1 MNEYRSEYFKEKM
14 LELLQDK
21 QYQQLHNLLLEMNTA
36 DIADVFQRLEDAD
49 MIIAYRLLNK
59 DDAVAVFA
67 DLESEDQE
75 NLINALTDKELYEVT
90 SNLLAD
96 DAADLIEEMPA
107 NVVKRILKNTDSKK
121 RAIINQ
127 LLNYPEDSAGSY
139 MTVEFVDLKAN
150 MTVQDAFARIRKIG
164 VDTETVYTCYVLNS
178 ERVLEGIVT
187 LKELLLSDYETKIRD
202 IMETNLI
209 TVYTHDDI
217 EFTAKQTEKYGL
229 MAMPVVDG
237 EERLVG
243 IITIDDMIEVIQDE
257 TTEDFELMNALAP
270 AEDTYFRTNVWE
282 HSKNRILWLLVLMLS
297 SAITGTIITKYE
309 VAFEAIPALV
319 GFIPMLMN
327 TGGNCGSQSS
337 TLIIRGMAVDEIHL
351 KDFFKVLWKEI
362 RIAVLVGGVLCI
374 LNTIRILIQYHDLS
388 IALVVSSTLFVIV
401 IISKM
406 LGCCLPMLARRLK
419 LDPAIMAAPLITTVV
434 DTCSVLVY
442 FNIAIRVLNIG

>member
-1 MNEYRSEYFKEKM
+1 MKEYFREKM
-14 LELLQDK
+14 LELLHGQ
-21 QYQQLHNLLLEMNTA
+21 QYKSLHDLLEEMNTA
-36 DIADVFQRLEDAD
+36 DIAEIFQSLDDAD

-59 DDAVAVFA
+59 DDAVEVFA
-67 DLESEDQE
+67 ELENEDQE
-75 NLINALTDKELYEVT
+75 KLINALTDKELYEVT

-96 DAADLIEEMPA
+96 DAADLIEEMPS
-107 NVVKRILKNTDSKK
+107 NVVKRILRNTDSKK

-150 MTVQDAFARIRKIG
+150 MTVRDAFARIRKIG
-164 VDTETVYTCYVLNS
+164 FDTETVYTCYVLSS

-187 LKELLLSDYETKIRD
+187 LKELLLADYDTKLRD
-202 IMETNLI
+202 MMETNLI
-209 TVYTHDDI
+209 TVHTHDDI
-217 EFTAKQTEKYGL
+217 EFVAKQTEKYGL
-229 MAMPVVDG
+229 ITMPVVDG

-243 IITIDDMIEVIQDE
+243 IITIDDVLEVIQDE

-270 AEDTYFRTNVWE
+270 AEDTYFRTTVWE
-282 HSKNRILWLLVLMLS
+282 HSKNRIVWLLVLMLS

-309 VAFEAIPALV
+309 MAFEAIPALV

-337 TLIIRGMAVDEIHL
+337 TLVIRGMAVDEIHL
-351 KDFFKVLWKEI
+351 RDFFKVLWKEI
-362 RIAVLVGGVLCI
+362 RISVLVGVVLCV
-374 LNTIRILIQYHDLS
+374 LNMVRIMIQYQDFS
-388 IALVVSSTLFVIV
+388 IAFVVSVTLFVIV
-401 IISKM
+401 MVSQM

-419 LDPAIMAAPLITTVV
+419 MDPAIMAAPLITTVV

-442 FNIAIRVLNIG
+442 FSIAVRVLNIG

>member
-1 MNEYRSEYFKEKM
+1 MKEYFREKM
-14 LELLQDK
+14 LELLHGQ
-21 QYQQLHNLLLEMNTA
+21 QYKSLHDLLEEMNTA
-36 DIADVFQRLEDAD
+36 DIAEIFQSLDDAD

-59 DDAVAVFA
+59 DDAVEVFA
-67 DLESEDQE
+67 ELESEDQE
-75 NLINALTDKELYEVT
+75 KLINVLTDKELYEVT

-96 DAADLIEEMPA
+96 DAADLIEEMPS
-107 NVVKRILKNTDSKK
+107 NVVKRILRNTDSKK

-150 MTVQDAFARIRKIG
+150 MTVRDAFTRIRKIG
-164 VDTETVYTCYVLNS
+164 FDTETVYTCYVLSS

-187 LKELLLSDYETKIRD
+187 LKELLLADYDTKLRD
-202 IMETNLI
+202 MMETNLI
-209 TVYTHDDI
+209 TVHTHDDI
-217 EFTAKQTEKYGL
+217 EFVAKQTEKYGL
-229 MAMPVVDG
+229 ITMPVVDG

-243 IITIDDMIEVIQDE
+243 IITIDDVLEVIQDE

-270 AEDTYFRTNVWE
+270 AEDTYFRTTVWE
-282 HSKNRILWLLVLMLS
+282 HSKNRIVWLLVLMLS

-309 VAFEAIPALV
+309 MAFEAIPALV

-337 TLIIRGMAVDEIHL
+337 TLVIRGMAVDEIHL
-351 KDFFKVLWKEI
+351 RDFFKVLWKEI
-362 RIAVLVGGVLCI
+362 RISVLVGVVLCV
-374 LNTIRILIQYHDLS
+374 LNMVRIMIQYQDFS
-388 IALVVSSTLFVIV
+388 IAFVVSVTLFVIV
-401 IISKM
+401 MISQM

-419 LDPAIMAAPLITTVV
+419 MDPAIMAAPLITTVV

-442 FNIAIRVLNIG
+442 FSIAVRVLNIG

>member
-1 MNEYRSEYFKEKM
+1 MKEYFREKM
-14 LELLQDK
+14 LELLHGQ
-21 QYQQLHNLLLEMNTA
+21 QYKSLHDLLEEMNTA
-36 DIADVFQRLEDAD
+36 DIAEIFQSLDDAD

-59 DDAVAVFA
+59 DDAVEVFA
-67 DLESEDQE
+67 ELENEDQE
-75 NLINALTDKELYEVT
+75 KLINALTDKELYEVT

-96 DAADLIEEMPA
+96 DAADLIEEMPS
-107 NVVKRILKNTDSKK
+107 NVVKRILRNTDSKK

-150 MTVQDAFARIRKIG
+150 MTVRDAFTRIRKIG
-164 VDTETVYTCYVLNS
+164 FDTETVYTCYVLSS

-187 LKELLLSDYETKIRD
+187 LKELLLADYDTKLRD
-202 IMETNLI
+202 MMETNLI
-209 TVYTHDDI
+209 TVHTHDDI
-217 EFTAKQTEKYGL
+217 EFVAKQTEKYGL
-229 MAMPVVDG
+229 ITMPVVDG

-243 IITIDDMIEVIQDE
+243 IITIDDVLEVIQDE

-270 AEDTYFRTNVWE
+270 AEDTYFRTTVWE
-282 HSKNRILWLLVLMLS
+282 HSKNRIVWLLVLMLS

-309 VAFEAIPALV
+309 MAFEAIPALV

-337 TLIIRGMAVDEIHL
+337 TLVIRGMAVDEIHL
-351 KDFFKVLWKEI
+351 RDFFKVLWKEI
-362 RIAVLVGGVLCI
+362 RISVLVGVVLCV
-374 LNTIRILIQYHDLS
+374 LNMVRIMIQYQDFS
-388 IALVVSSTLFVIV
+388 IAFVVSVTLFVIV
-401 IISKM
+401 MISQM

-419 LDPAIMAAPLITTVV
+419 MDPAIMAAPLITTVV

-442 FNIAIRVLNIG
+442 FSIAVRVLNIG

>member
-1 MNEYRSEYFKEKM
+1 MKEYFREKM
-14 LELLQDK
+14 LKLLHGQ
-21 QYQQLHNLLLEMNTA
+21 QYKSLHDLLEEMNTA
-36 DIADVFQRLEDAD
+36 DIAEIFQSLDDAD

-59 DDAVAVFA
+59 DDAVEVFA
-67 DLESEDQE
+67 ELESEDQE
-75 NLINALTDKELYEVT
+75 KLINVLTDKELYEVT

-96 DAADLIEEMPA
+96 DAADLIEEMPS
-107 NVVKRILKNTDSKK
+107 NVVKRILRNTDSKK

-150 MTVQDAFARIRKIG
+150 MTVRDAFARIRKIG
-164 VDTETVYTCYVLNS
+164 FDTETVYTCYVLSS

-187 LKELLLSDYETKIRD
+187 LKELLLADYDTKLRD
-202 IMETNLI
+202 MMETNLI
-209 TVYTHDDI
+209 TVHTHDDI
-217 EFTAKQTEKYGL
+217 EFVAKQTEKYGL
-229 MAMPVVDG
+229 ITMPVVDG

-243 IITIDDMIEVIQDE
+243 IITIDDVLEVIQDE

-270 AEDTYFRTNVWE
+270 AEDTYFRTTVWE
-282 HSKNRILWLLVLMLS
+282 HSKNRIVWLLVLMLS

-309 VAFEAIPALV
+309 MAFEAIPALV

-337 TLIIRGMAVDEIHL
+337 TLVIRGMAVDEIHL
-351 KDFFKVLWKEI
+351 RDFFKVLWKEI
-362 RIAVLVGGVLCI
+362 RISVLVGVVLCV
-374 LNTIRILIQYHDLS
+374 LNMVRIMIQYQDFS
-388 IALVVSSTLFVIV
+388 IAFVVSVTLFVIV
-401 IISKM
+401 MVSQM

-419 LDPAIMAAPLITTVV
+419 MDPAIMAAPLITTVV

-442 FNIAIRVLNIG
+442 FSIAVRVLNIG

>member
-1 MNEYRSEYFKEKM
+1 MKEYFREKM
-14 LELLQDK
+14 LELLHGQ
-21 QYQQLHNLLLEMNTA
+21 QYKSLHDLLEEMNTA
-36 DIADVFQRLEDAD
+36 DIAEIFQSLDDTD

-59 DDAVAVFA
+59 DDAVEVFA
-67 DLESEDQE
+67 ELESEDQE
-75 NLINALTDKELYEVT
+75 KLINALTDKELYEVT

-96 DAADLIEEMPA
+96 DAADLIEEMPS
-107 NVVKRILKNTDSKK
+107 NVVKRILRNTDSKK

-150 MTVQDAFARIRKIG
+150 MTVRDAFARIRKIG
-164 VDTETVYTCYVLNS
+164 FDTETVYTCYVLSS

-187 LKELLLSDYETKIRD
+187 LKELLLADYDTKLRD
-202 IMETNLI
+202 MMETNLI
-209 TVYTHDDI
+209 TVHTHDDI
-217 EFTAKQTEKYGL
+217 EFVAKQTEKYGL
-229 MAMPVVDG
+229 ITMPVVDG

-243 IITIDDMIEVIQDE
+243 IITIDDVLEVIQDE

-270 AEDTYFRTNVWE
+270 AEDTYFRTTVWE
-282 HSKNRILWLLVLMLS
+282 HSKNRIVWLLVLMLS

-309 VAFEAIPALV
+309 MAFEAIPALV

-337 TLIIRGMAVDEIHL
+337 TLVIRGMAVDEIHL
-351 KDFFKVLWKEI
+351 RDFFKVLWKEI
-362 RIAVLVGGVLCI
+362 RISVLVGVVLCV
-374 LNTIRILIQYHDLS
+374 LNMVRIMIQYQDFS
-388 IALVVSSTLFVIV
+388 IAFVVSITLFVIV
-401 IISKM
+401 MVSQM

-419 LDPAIMAAPLITTVV
+419 MDPAIMAAPLITTVV

-442 FNIAIRVLNIG
+442 FSIAVRVLNIG

>member
-1 MNEYRSEYFKEKM
+1 MKEYFREKM
-14 LELLQDK
+14 LELLHGQ
-21 QYQQLHNLLLEMNTA
+21 QYKSLHDLLEEMNTA
-36 DIADVFQRLEDAD
+36 DIAEIFQSLDDAD

-59 DDAVAVFA
+59 DDAVEVFA
-67 DLESEDQE
+67 ELENEDQE
-75 NLINALTDKELYEVT
+75 KLINALTDKELYEVT

-96 DAADLIEEMPA
+96 DAADLIEEMPS
-107 NVVKRILKNTDSKK
+107 NVVKRILRNTDSKK

-150 MTVQDAFARIRKIG
+150 MTVRDAFTRIRKIG
-164 VDTETVYTCYVLNS
+164 FDTETVYTCYVLSS

-187 LKELLLSDYETKIRD
+187 LKELLLADYDTKLRD
-202 IMETNLI
+202 MMKTNLI
-209 TVYTHDDI
+209 TVHTHDDI
-217 EFTAKQTEKYGL
+217 EFVAKQTEKYGL
-229 MAMPVVDG
+229 ITMPVVDG

-243 IITIDDMIEVIQDE
+243 IITIDDVLEVIQDE

-270 AEDTYFRTNVWE
+270 AEDTYFRTTVWE
-282 HSKNRILWLLVLMLS
+282 HSKNRIVWLLVLMLS

-309 VAFEAIPALV
+309 MAFEAIPALV

-337 TLIIRGMAVDEIHL
+337 TLVIRGMAVDEIHL
-351 KDFFKVLWKEI
+351 RDFFKVLWKEI
-362 RIAVLVGGVLCI
+362 RISVLVGVVLCV
-374 LNTIRILIQYHDLS
+374 LNMVRIMIQYQDFS
-388 IALVVSSTLFVIV
+388 IAFVVSVTLFVIV
-401 IISKM
+401 MVSQM

-419 LDPAIMAAPLITTVV
+419 MDPAIMAAPLITTVV

-442 FNIAIRVLNIG
+442 FSIAVRVLNIG

>member
-1 MNEYRSEYFKEKM
+1 MKEYFREKM
-14 LELLQDK
+14 LELLHGQ
-21 QYQQLHNLLLEMNTA
+21 QYKSLHDLLEEMNTA
-36 DIADVFQRLEDAD
+36 DIAEIFQSLDDAD

-59 DDAVAVFA
+59 DDAVEVFA
-67 DLESEDQE
+67 ELENEDQE
-75 NLINALTDKELYEVT
+75 KLINALTDKELYEVT

-96 DAADLIEEMPA
+96 DAADLIEEMPS
-107 NVVKRILKNTDSKK
+107 NVVKRILRNTDSKK

-150 MTVQDAFARIRKIG
+150 MTVRDAFTRIRKIG
-164 VDTETVYTCYVLNS
+164 FDTETDYTCYVLSS

-187 LKELLLSDYETKIRD
+187 LKELLLADYDTKLRD
-202 IMETNLI
+202 MMETNLI
-209 TVYTHDDI
+209 TVHTHDDI
-217 EFTAKQTEKYGL
+217 EFVAKQTEKYGL
-229 MAMPVVDG
+229 ITMPVVDG

-243 IITIDDMIEVIQDE
+243 IITIDDVLEVIQDE

-270 AEDTYFRTNVWE
+270 AEDTYFRTTVWE
-282 HSKNRILWLLVLMLS
+282 HSKNRIVWLLVLMLS

-309 VAFEAIPALV
+309 MAFEAIPALV

-337 TLIIRGMAVDEIHL
+337 TLVIRGMAVDEIHL
-351 KDFFKVLWKEI
+351 RDFFKVLWKEI
-362 RIAVLVGGVLCI
+362 RISVLVGVVLCV
-374 LNTIRILIQYHDLS
+374 LNMVRIMIQYQDFS
-388 IALVVSSTLFVIV
+388 IAFVVSVTLFVIV
-401 IISKM
+401 MVSQM

-419 LDPAIMAAPLITTVV
+419 MDPAIMAAPLITTVV

-442 FNIAIRVLNIG
+442 FSIAVRVLNIG

>member
-178 ERVLEGIVT
+178 ERVLKGIVT
-187 LKELLLSDYETKIRD
+187 LKELLLADYETKIRD

>member
-1 MNEYRSEYFKEKM
+1 MKEYFREKM
-14 LELLQDK
+14 LELLHGQ
-21 QYQQLHNLLLEMNTA
+21 QYKSLHDLLEEMNTA
-36 DIADVFQRLEDAD
+36 DIAEIFQSLDDAD

-59 DDAVAVFA
+59 DDAVEVFA
-67 DLESEDQE
+67 ELESEDQE
-75 NLINALTDKELYEVT
+75 KLINVLTDKELYEVT

-96 DAADLIEEMPA
+96 DAADLIEEMPS
-107 NVVKRILKNTDSKK
+107 NVVKRILRNTDSKK

-150 MTVQDAFARIRKIG
+150 MTVRDAFARIRKIG
-164 VDTETVYTCYVLNS
+164 FDTETVYTCYVLSS

-187 LKELLLSDYETKIRD
+187 LKELLLADYDTKLRD
-202 IMETNLI
+202 MMETNLI
-209 TVYTHDDI
+209 TVHTHDDI
-217 EFTAKQTEKYGL
+217 EFVAKQTEKYGL
-229 MAMPVVDG
+229 ITMPVVDG

-243 IITIDDMIEVIQDE
+243 IITIDDVLEVIQDE

-270 AEDTYFRTNVWE
+270 AEDTYFRTTVWE
-282 HSKNRILWLLVLMLS
+282 HSKNRIVWLLVLMLS

-309 VAFEAIPALV
+309 MAFEAIPALV

-337 TLIIRGMAVDEIHL
+337 TLVIRGMAVDEIHL
-351 KDFFKVLWKEI
+351 RDFFKVLWKEI
-362 RIAVLVGGVLCI
+362 RISVLVGVVLCV
-374 LNTIRILIQYHDLS
+374 LNMVRIMIQYQDFS
-388 IALVVSSTLFVIV
+388 IAFVVSVTLFVIV
-401 IISKM
+401 MVSQM

-419 LDPAIMAAPLITTVV
+419 MDPAIMAAPLITTVV

-442 FNIAIRVLNIG
+442 FSIAVRVLNIG

>member
-1 MNEYRSEYFKEKM
+1 MKEYFREKM
-14 LELLQDK
+14 LELLHGQ
-21 QYQQLHNLLLEMNTA
+21 QYKSLHDLLEEMNTA
-36 DIADVFQRLEDAD
+36 DIAEIFQSLDDAD

-59 DDAVAVFA
+59 DDAVEVFA
-67 DLESEDQE
+67 ELENEDQE
-75 NLINALTDKELYEVT
+75 KLINALTDKELYEVT

-96 DAADLIEEMPA
+96 DAADLIEEMPS
-107 NVVKRILKNTDSKK
+107 NVVKRILRNTDSKK

-150 MTVQDAFARIRKIG
+150 MTVRDAFTRIRKIG
-164 VDTETVYTCYVLNS
+164 FDTETVYTCYVLSS

-187 LKELLLSDYETKIRD
+187 LKELLLADYDTKLRD
-202 IMETNLI
+202 MMETNLI
-209 TVYTHDDI
+209 TVHTHDDI
-217 EFTAKQTEKYGL
+217 EFVAKQTEKYGL
-229 MAMPVVDG
+229 ITMPVVDG

-243 IITIDDMIEVIQDE
+243 IITIDDVLEVIQDE

-270 AEDTYFRTNVWE
+270 AEDTYFRTTVWE
-282 HSKNRILWLLVLMLS
+282 HSKNRIVWLLVLMLS

-309 VAFEAIPALV
+309 MAFEAIPALV

-337 TLIIRGMAVDEIHL
+337 TLVIRGMAVDEIHL
-351 KDFFKVLWKEI
+351 RDFFKVLWKEI
-362 RIAVLVGGVLCI
+362 RISVLVGVVLCV
-374 LNTIRILIQYHDLS
+374 LNMVRIMIQYQDFS
-388 IALVVSSTLFVIV
+388 IAFVVSITLFVIV
-401 IISKM
+401 MVSQM

-419 LDPAIMAAPLITTVV
+419 MDPAIMAAPLITTVV

-442 FNIAIRVLNIG
+442 FSIAVRVLNIG

>member
-1 MNEYRSEYFKEKM
+1 MKEYFREKM
-14 LELLQDK
+14 LELLHGQ
-21 QYQQLHNLLLEMNTA
+21 QYKSLHDLLEEMNTA
-36 DIADVFQRLEDAD
+36 DIAEIFQSLDDAD

-59 DDAVAVFA
+59 DDAVEVFA
-67 DLESEDQE
+67 ELESEDQE
-75 NLINALTDKELYEVT
+75 KLINALTDKELYEVT

-96 DAADLIEEMPA
+96 DAADLIEEMPS
-107 NVVKRILKNTDSKK
+107 NVVKRILRNTDSKK

-150 MTVQDAFARIRKIG
+150 MTVRDAFARIRKIG
-164 VDTETVYTCYVLNS
+164 FDTETVYTCYVLSS

-187 LKELLLSDYETKIRD
+187 LKELLLADYDTKLRD
-202 IMETNLI
+202 MMETNLI
-209 TVYTHDDI
+209 TVHTHDDI
-217 EFTAKQTEKYGL
+217 EFVAKQTEKYGL
-229 MAMPVVDG
+229 ITMPVVDG

-243 IITIDDMIEVIQDE
+243 IITIDDVLEVIQDE

-270 AEDTYFRTNVWE
+270 AEDTYFRTTVWE
-282 HSKNRILWLLVLMLS
+282 HSKNRIVWLLVLMLS

-309 VAFEAIPALV
+309 MAFEAIPALV

-337 TLIIRGMAVDEIHL
+337 TLVIRGMAVDEIHL
-351 KDFFKVLWKEI
+351 RDFFKVLWKEI
-362 RIAVLVGGVLCI
+362 RISVLVGVVLCV
-374 LNTIRILIQYHDLS
+374 LNMVRIMIQYQDFS
-388 IALVVSSTLFVIV
+388 IAFVVSVTLFVIV
-401 IISKM
+401 MISQM

-419 LDPAIMAAPLITTVV
+419 MDPAIMAAPLITTVV

-442 FNIAIRVLNIG
+442 FSIAVRVLNIG

>member
-1 MNEYRSEYFKEKM
+1 MKEYFREKM
-14 LELLQDK
+14 LELLHGQ
-21 QYQQLHNLLLEMNTA
+21 QYKSLHDLLEEMNTA
-36 DIADVFQRLEDAD
+36 DIAEIFQSLDDAD

-59 DDAVAVFA
+59 DDAVEVFA
-67 DLESEDQE
+67 ELENEDQE
-75 NLINALTDKELYEVT
+75 KLINALTDKELYEVT

-96 DAADLIEEMPA
+96 DAADLIEEMPS
-107 NVVKRILKNTDSKK
+107 NVVKRILRNTDSKK

-150 MTVQDAFARIRKIG
+150 MTVRDAFTRIRKIG
-164 VDTETVYTCYVLNS
+164 FDTETVYTCYVLSS

-187 LKELLLSDYETKIRD
+187 LKELLLADYDTKLRD
-202 IMETNLI
+202 MMETNLI
-209 TVYTHDDI
+209 TVHTHDDI
-217 EFTAKQTEKYGL
+217 EFVAKQTEKYGL
-229 MAMPVVDG
+229 ITMPVVDG

-243 IITIDDMIEVIQDE
+243 IITIDDVLEVIQDE

-270 AEDTYFRTNVWE
+270 AEDTYFRTTVWE
-282 HSKNRILWLLVLMLS
+282 HSKNRIVWLLVLMLS

-309 VAFEAIPALV
+309 MAFEAIPALV

-337 TLIIRGMAVDEIHL
+337 TLVIRGMAVDEIHL
-351 KDFFKVLWKEI
+351 RDFFKVLWKEI
-362 RIAVLVGGVLCI
+362 RISVLVGVVLCV
-374 LNTIRILIQYHDLS
+374 LNMVRIMIQYQDFS
-388 IALVVSSTLFVIV
+388 IAFVVSITLFVIV
-401 IISKM
+401 MISQM

-419 LDPAIMAAPLITTVV
+419 MDPAIMAAPLITTVV

-442 FNIAIRVLNIG
+442 FSIAVRVLNIG

>member
-1 MNEYRSEYFKEKM
+1 MKEYFREKM
-14 LELLQDK
+14 LELLHGQ
-21 QYQQLHNLLLEMNTA
+21 QYKSLHDLLEEMNTA
-36 DIADVFQRLEDAD
+36 DIAEIFQSLDDAD

-59 DDAVAVFA
+59 DDAVEVFA
-67 DLESEDQE
+67 ELESEDQE
-75 NLINALTDKELYEVT
+75 KLINVLTDKELYEVT

-96 DAADLIEEMPA
+96 DAADLIEEMPS
-107 NVVKRILKNTDSKK
+107 NVVKRILRNTDSKK

-150 MTVQDAFARIRKIG
+150 MTVRDAFTRIRKIG
-164 VDTETVYTCYVLNS
+164 FDTETVYTCYVLSS

-187 LKELLLSDYETKIRD
+187 LKELLLADYDTKLRD
-202 IMETNLI
+202 MMETNLI
-209 TVYTHDDI
+209 TVHTHDDI
-217 EFTAKQTEKYGL
+217 EFVAKQTEKYGL
-229 MAMPVVDG
+229 ITMPVVDG

-243 IITIDDMIEVIQDE
+243 IITIDDVLEVIQDE

-270 AEDTYFRTNVWE
+270 AEDTYFRTTVWE
-282 HSKNRILWLLVLMLS
+282 HSKNRIVWLLVLMLS

-309 VAFEAIPALV
+309 MAFEAIPALV

-337 TLIIRGMAVDEIHL
+337 TLVIRGMAVDEIHL
-351 KDFFKVLWKEI
+351 RDFFKVLWKEI
-362 RIAVLVGGVLCI
+362 RISVLVGVVLCV
-374 LNTIRILIQYHDLS
+374 LNMVRIMIQYQDFS
-388 IALVVSSTLFVIV
+388 IAFVVSVTLFVIV
-401 IISKM
+401 MVSQM

-419 LDPAIMAAPLITTVV
+419 MDPAIMAAPLITTVV

-442 FNIAIRVLNIG
+442 FSIAVRVLNIG

>member
-1 MNEYRSEYFKEKM
+1 MKEYFREKM
-14 LELLQDK
+14 LELLHGQ
-21 QYQQLHNLLLEMNTA
+21 QYKSLHDLLEEMNTA
-36 DIADVFQRLEDAD
+36 DIAEIFQSLDDAD

-59 DDAVAVFA
+59 DDAVEVFA
-67 DLESEDQE
+67 ELESEDQE
-75 NLINALTDKELYEVT
+75 KLINALTDKELYEVT

-96 DAADLIEEMPA
+96 DAADLIEEMPS
-107 NVVKRILKNTDSKK
+107 NVVKRILRNTDSKK

-150 MTVQDAFARIRKIG
+150 MTVRDAFTRIRKIG
-164 VDTETVYTCYVLNS
+164 FDTETVYTCYVLSS

-187 LKELLLSDYETKIRD
+187 LKELLLADYDTKLRD
-202 IMETNLI
+202 MMETNLI
-209 TVYTHDDI
+209 TVHTHDDI
-217 EFTAKQTEKYGL
+217 EFVAKQTEKYGL
-229 MAMPVVDG
+229 ITMPVVDG

-243 IITIDDMIEVIQDE
+243 IITIDDVLEVIQDE

-270 AEDTYFRTNVWE
+270 AEDTYFRTTVWE
-282 HSKNRILWLLVLMLS
+282 HSKNRIVWLLVLMLS

-309 VAFEAIPALV
+309 MAFEAIPALV

-337 TLIIRGMAVDEIHL
+337 TLVIRGMAVDEIHL
-351 KDFFKVLWKEI
+351 RDFFKVLWKEI
-362 RIAVLVGGVLCI
+362 RISVLVGVVLCV
-374 LNTIRILIQYHDLS
+374 LNMVRIMIQYQDFS
-388 IALVVSSTLFVIV
+388 IAFVVSVTLFVIV
-401 IISKM
+401 MVSQM

-419 LDPAIMAAPLITTVV
+419 MDPAIMAAPLITTVV

-442 FNIAIRVLNIG
+442 FSIAVRVLNIG

>member
-1 MNEYRSEYFKEKM
+1 MKEYFREKM
-14 LELLQDK
+14 LELLHGQ
-21 QYQQLHNLLLEMNTA
+21 QYKSLHDLLEEMNTA
-36 DIADVFQRLEDAD
+36 DIAEIFQSLDDAD

-59 DDAVAVFA
+59 DDAVEVFA
-67 DLESEDQE
+67 ELENEDQE
-75 NLINALTDKELYEVT
+75 KLINALTDKELYEVT

-96 DAADLIEEMPA
+96 DAADLIEEMPS
-107 NVVKRILKNTDSKK
+107 NVVKRILRNTDSKK

-150 MTVQDAFARIRKIG
+150 MTVRDAFARIRKIG
-164 VDTETVYTCYVLNS
+164 FDTETVYTCYVLSS

-187 LKELLLSDYETKIRD
+187 LKELLLADYDTKLRD
-202 IMETNLI
+202 MMETNLI
-209 TVYTHDDI
+209 TVHTHDDI
-217 EFTAKQTEKYGL
+217 EFVAKQTEKYGL
-229 MAMPVVDG
+229 ITMPVVDG

-243 IITIDDMIEVIQDE
+243 IITIDDVLEVIQDE

-270 AEDTYFRTNVWE
+270 AEDTYFRTTVWE
-282 HSKNRILWLLVLMLS
+282 HSKNRIVWLLVLMLS

-309 VAFEAIPALV
+309 MAFEAIPALV

-337 TLIIRGMAVDEIHL
+337 TLVIRGMAVDEIHL
-351 KDFFKVLWKEI
+351 RDFFKVLWKEI
-362 RIAVLVGGVLCI
+362 RISVLVGVVLCV
-374 LNTIRILIQYHDLS
+374 LNMVRIMIQYQDFS
-388 IALVVSSTLFVIV
+388 IAFVVSVTLFVIV
-401 IISKM
+401 MISQM

-419 LDPAIMAAPLITTVV
+419 MDPAIMAAPLITTVV

-442 FNIAIRVLNIG
+442 FSIAVRVLNIG

>member
-1 MNEYRSEYFKEKM
+1 MKEYFREKM
-14 LELLQDK
+14 LELLHGQ
-21 QYQQLHNLLLEMNTA
+21 QYKSLHDLLEEMNTA
-36 DIADVFQRLEDAD
+36 DIAEIFQSLDDAD

-59 DDAVAVFA
+59 DDAVEVFA
-67 DLESEDQE
+67 ELESEDQE
-75 NLINALTDKELYEVT
+75 KLINVLTDKELYEVT

-96 DAADLIEEMPA
+96 DAADLIEEMPS
-107 NVVKRILKNTDSKK
+107 NVVKRILRNTDSKK

-150 MTVQDAFARIRKIG
+150 MTVRDAFTRIRKIG
-164 VDTETVYTCYVLNS
+164 FDTETVYTCYVLSS

-187 LKELLLSDYETKIRD
+187 LKELLLADYDTKLRD
-202 IMETNLI
+202 MMETNLI
-209 TVYTHDDI
+209 TVHTHDDI
-217 EFTAKQTEKYGL
+217 EFVAKQTEKYGL
-229 MAMPVVDG
+229 ITMPVVDG

-243 IITIDDMIEVIQDE
+243 IITIDDVLEVIQDE

-270 AEDTYFRTNVWE
+270 AEDTYFRTTVWE
-282 HSKNRILWLLVLMLS
+282 HSKNRIVWLLVLMLS

-309 VAFEAIPALV
+309 MAFEAIPALV

-337 TLIIRGMAVDEIHL
+337 TLVIRGMAVDEIHL
-351 KDFFKVLWKEI
+351 RDFFKVLWKEI
-362 RIAVLVGGVLCI
+362 RISVLVGVVLCV
-374 LNTIRILIQYHDLS
+374 LNMVRIMIQYQDFS
-388 IALVVSSTLFVIV
+388 IAFVVSITLFVIV
-401 IISKM
+401 MVSQM

-419 LDPAIMAAPLITTVV
+419 MDPAIMAAPLITTVV

-442 FNIAIRVLNIG
+442 FSIAVRVLNIG

>member
-1 MNEYRSEYFKEKM
+1 MKEYFREKM
-14 LELLQDK
+14 LELLHGQ
-21 QYQQLHNLLLEMNTA
+21 QYKSLHDLLEEMNTA
-36 DIADVFQRLEDAD
+36 DIAEIFQSLDDAD

-59 DDAVAVFA
+59 DDAVEVFA
-67 DLESEDQE
+67 ELESEDQE
-75 NLINALTDKELYEVT
+75 KLINVLTDKELYEVT

-96 DAADLIEEMPA
+96 DAADLIEEMPS
-107 NVVKRILKNTDSKK
+107 NVVKRILRNTDSKK

-150 MTVQDAFARIRKIG
+150 MTVRDAFARIRKIG
-164 VDTETVYTCYVLNS
+164 FDTETVYTCYVLSS

-187 LKELLLSDYETKIRD
+187 LKELLLADYDTKLRD
-202 IMETNLI
+202 MMETNLI
-209 TVYTHDDI
+209 TVHTHDDI
-217 EFTAKQTEKYGL
+217 EFVAKQTEKYGL
-229 MAMPVVDG
+229 ITMPVVDG

-243 IITIDDMIEVIQDE
+243 IITIDDVLEVIQDE

-270 AEDTYFRTNVWE
+270 AEDTYFRTTVWE
-282 HSKNRILWLLVLMLS
+282 HSKNRIVWLLVLMLS

-309 VAFEAIPALV
+309 MAFEAIPALV

-337 TLIIRGMAVDEIHL
+337 TLVIRGMAVDEIHL
-351 KDFFKVLWKEI
+351 RDFFKVLWKEI
-362 RIAVLVGGVLCI
+362 RISVLVGVVLCV
-374 LNTIRILIQYHDLS
+374 LNMVRIMIQYQDFS
-388 IALVVSSTLFVIV
+388 IAFVVSVTLFVIV
-401 IISKM
+401 MISQM

-419 LDPAIMAAPLITTVV
+419 MDPAIMAAPLITTVV

-442 FNIAIRVLNIG
+442 FSIAVRVLNIG

>member
-1 MNEYRSEYFKEKM
+1 MKEYFREKM
-14 LELLQDK
+14 LKLLHGQ
-21 QYQQLHNLLLEMNTA
+21 QYKSLHDLLEEMNTA
-36 DIADVFQRLEDAD
+36 DIAEIFQSLDDAD

-59 DDAVAVFA
+59 DDAVEVFA
-67 DLESEDQE
+67 ELESEDQE
-75 NLINALTDKELYEVT
+75 KLINVLTDKELYEVT

-96 DAADLIEEMPA
+96 DAADLIEEMPS
-107 NVVKRILKNTDSKK
+107 NVVKRILRNTDSKK

-150 MTVQDAFARIRKIG
+150 MTVRDAFARIRKIG
-164 VDTETVYTCYVLNS
+164 FDTETVYTCYVLSS

-187 LKELLLSDYETKIRD
+187 LKELLLADYDTKLRD
-202 IMETNLI
+202 MMETNLI
-209 TVYTHDDI
+209 TVHTHDDI
-217 EFTAKQTEKYGL
+217 EFVAKQTEKYGL
-229 MAMPVVDG
+229 ITMPVVDG

-243 IITIDDMIEVIQDE
+243 IITIDDVLEVIQDE

-270 AEDTYFRTNVWE
+270 AEDTYFRTTVWE
-282 HSKNRILWLLVLMLS
+282 HSKNRIVWLLVLMLS

-309 VAFEAIPALV
+309 MAFEAIPALV

-337 TLIIRGMAVDEIHL
+337 TLVIRGMAVDEIHL
-351 KDFFKVLWKEI
+351 RDFFKVLWKEI
-362 RIAVLVGGVLCI
+362 RISVLVGVVLCV
-374 LNTIRILIQYHDLS
+374 LNMVRIMIQYQDFS
-388 IALVVSSTLFVIV
+388 IAFVVSITLFVIV
-401 IISKM
+401 MISQM

-419 LDPAIMAAPLITTVV
+419 MDPAIMAAPLITTVV

-442 FNIAIRVLNIG
+442 FSIAVRVLNIG

>member
-1 MNEYRSEYFKEKM
+1 MKEYFREKM
-14 LELLQDK
+14 LELLHGQ
-21 QYQQLHNLLLEMNTA
+21 QYKSLHDLLEEMNTA
-36 DIADVFQRLEDAD
+36 DIAEIFQSLDDAD

-59 DDAVAVFA
+59 DDAVEVFA
-67 DLESEDQE
+67 ELESEDQE
-75 NLINALTDKELYEVT
+75 KLINALTDKELYEVT

-96 DAADLIEEMPA
+96 DAADLIEEMPS
-107 NVVKRILKNTDSKK
+107 NVVKRILRNTDSKK

-150 MTVQDAFARIRKIG
+150 MTVRDAFARIRKIG
-164 VDTETVYTCYVLNS
+164 FDTETVYTCYVLSS

-187 LKELLLSDYETKIRD
+187 LKELLLADYDTKLRD
-202 IMETNLI
+202 MMETNLI
-209 TVYTHDDI
+209 TVHTHDDI
-217 EFTAKQTEKYGL
+217 EFVAKQTEKYGL
-229 MAMPVVDG
+229 ITMPVVDG

-243 IITIDDMIEVIQDE
+243 IITIDDVLEVIQDE

-270 AEDTYFRTNVWE
+270 AEDTYFRTTVWE
-282 HSKNRILWLLVLMLS
+282 HSKNRIVWLLVLMLS

-309 VAFEAIPALV
+309 MAFEAIPALV

-337 TLIIRGMAVDEIHL
+337 TLVIRGMAVDEIHL
-351 KDFFKVLWKEI
+351 RDFFKVLWKEI
-362 RIAVLVGGVLCI
+362 RISVLVGVVLCV
-374 LNTIRILIQYHDLS
+374 LNMVRIMIQYQDFS
-388 IALVVSSTLFVIV
+388 IAFVVSITLFVIV
-401 IISKM
+401 MVSQM

-419 LDPAIMAAPLITTVV
+419 TDPAIMAAPLITTVV

-442 FNIAIRVLNIG
+442 FSIAVRVLNIG

>member
-1 MNEYRSEYFKEKM
+1 MKEYFREKM
-14 LELLQDK
+14 LELLHGQ
-21 QYQQLHNLLLEMNTA
+21 QYKSLHDLLEEMNTA
-36 DIADVFQRLEDAD
+36 DIAEIFQSLDDAD

-59 DDAVAVFA
+59 DDAVEVFA
-67 DLESEDQE
+67 ELENEDQE
-75 NLINALTDKELYEVT
+75 KLINALTDKELYEVT

-96 DAADLIEEMPA
+96 DAADLIEEMPS
-107 NVVKRILKNTDSKK
+107 NVVKRILRNTDSKK

-150 MTVQDAFARIRKIG
+150 MTVRDAFTRIRKIG
-164 VDTETVYTCYVLNS
+164 FDTETVYTCYVLSS

-187 LKELLLSDYETKIRD
+187 LKELLLADYDTKLRD
-202 IMETNLI
+202 MMETNLI
-209 TVYTHDDI
+209 TVHTHDDI
-217 EFTAKQTEKYGL
+217 EFVAKQTEKYGL
-229 MAMPVVDG
+229 ITMPVVDG

-243 IITIDDMIEVIQDE
+243 IITIDDVLEVIQDE

-270 AEDTYFRTNVWE
+270 AEDTYFRTTVWE
-282 HSKNRILWLLVLMLS
+282 HSKNRIVWLLVLMLS

-309 VAFEAIPALV
+309 MAFEAIPALV

-337 TLIIRGMAVDEIHL
+337 TLVIRGMAVDEIHL
-351 KDFFKVLWKEI
+351 RDFFKVLWKEI
-362 RIAVLVGGVLCI
+362 RISVLVGVVLCV
-374 LNTIRILIQYHDLS
+374 LNMVRIMIQYQDFS
-388 IALVVSSTLFVIV
+388 IAFVVSVTLFVIV
-401 IISKM
+401 MVSQM

-419 LDPAIMAAPLITTVV
+419 MDPAIMAAPLITTVV

-442 FNIAIRVLNIG
+442 FSIAVRVLNIG

>member
-1 MNEYRSEYFKEKM
+1 MKEYFREKM
-14 LELLQDK
+14 LELLHAQ
-21 QYQQLHNLLLEMNTA
+21 QYKSLHDMLEEMNTA
-36 DIADVFQRLEDAD
+36 DIAEIFQSLDDAD

-59 DDAVAVFA
+59 DDAVEVFA
-67 DLESEDQE
+67 ELENEDQE
-75 NLINALTDKELYEVT
+75 KLINALTDKELYEVT

-96 DAADLIEEMPA
+96 DAADLIEEMPS
-107 NVVKRILKNTDSKK
+107 NVVKRILRNTDSKK

-150 MTVQDAFARIRKIG
+150 MTVRDAFTRIRKIG
-164 VDTETVYTCYVLNS
+164 FDTETVYTCYVLSS

-187 LKELLLSDYETKIRD
+187 LKELLLADYDTKLRD
-202 IMETNLI
+202 MMETNLI
-209 TVYTHDDI
+209 TVHTHDDI
-217 EFTAKQTEKYGL
+217 EFVAKQTEKYGL
-229 MAMPVVDG
+229 ITMPVVDG

-243 IITIDDMIEVIQDE
+243 IITIDDVLEVIQDE

-270 AEDTYFRTNVWE
+270 AEDTYFRTTVWE
-282 HSKNRILWLLVLMLS
+282 HSKNRIVWLLVLMLS

-309 VAFEAIPALV
+309 MAFEAIPALV

-337 TLIIRGMAVDEIHL
+337 TLVIRGMAVDEIHL
-351 KDFFKVLWKEI
+351 RDFFKVLWKEI
-362 RIAVLVGGVLCI
+362 RISVLVGVVLCV
-374 LNTIRILIQYHDLS
+374 LNMVRIMIQYQDFS
-388 IALVVSSTLFVIV
+388 IAFVVSVTLFVIV
-401 IISKM
+401 MVSQM

-419 LDPAIMAAPLITTVV
+419 MDPAIMAAPLITTVV

-442 FNIAIRVLNIG
+442 FSIAVRVLNIG

>member
-1 MNEYRSEYFKEKM
+1 MKEYFREKM
-14 LELLQDK
+14 LELLHGQ
-21 QYQQLHNLLLEMNTA
+21 QYKSLHDLLEEMNTA
-36 DIADVFQRLEDAD
+36 DIAEIFQSLDDAD

-59 DDAVAVFA
+59 DDAVEVFA
-67 DLESEDQE
+67 ELENEDQE
-75 NLINALTDKELYEVT
+75 KLINALTDKELYEVT

-96 DAADLIEEMPA
+96 DAADLIEEMPS
-107 NVVKRILKNTDSKK
+107 NVVKRILRNTDSKK

-150 MTVQDAFARIRKIG
+150 MTVRDAFARIRKIG
-164 VDTETVYTCYVLNS
+164 FDTETVYTCYVLSS

-187 LKELLLSDYETKIRD
+187 LKELLLADYDTKLRD
-202 IMETNLI
+202 MMETNLI
-209 TVYTHDDI
+209 TVHTHDDI
-217 EFTAKQTEKYGL
+217 EFVAKQTEKYGL
-229 MAMPVVDG
+229 ITMPVVDG

-243 IITIDDMIEVIQDE
+243 IITIDDVLEVIQDE

-270 AEDTYFRTNVWE
+270 AEDTYFRTTVWE
-282 HSKNRILWLLVLMLS
+282 HSKNRIVWLLVLMLS

-309 VAFEAIPALV
+309 MAFEAIPALV

-337 TLIIRGMAVDEIHL
+337 TLVIRGMAVDEIHL
-351 KDFFKVLWKEI
+351 RDFFKVLWKEI
-362 RIAVLVGGVLCI
+362 RISVLVGVVLCV
-374 LNTIRILIQYHDLS
+374 LNMVRIMIQYQDFS
-388 IALVVSSTLFVIV
+388 IAFVVSITLFVIV
-401 IISKM
+401 MVSQM

-419 LDPAIMAAPLITTVV
+419 MDPAIMAAPLITTVV

-442 FNIAIRVLNIG
+442 FSIAVRVLNIG

>member
-1 MNEYRSEYFKEKM
+1 
-14 LELLQDK
+14 
-21 QYQQLHNLLLEMNTA
+21 
-36 DIADVFQRLEDAD
+36 

-59 DDAVAVFA
+59 DDAVEVFA
-67 DLESEDQE
+67 ELESEDQE
-75 NLINALTDKELYEVT
+75 KLINALTDKELYEVT

-96 DAADLIEEMPA
+96 DAADLIEEMPS
-107 NVVKRILKNTDSKK
+107 NVVKRILRNTDSKK

-150 MTVQDAFARIRKIG
+150 MTVRDAFARIRKIG
-164 VDTETVYTCYVLNS
+164 FDTETVYTCYVLSS

-187 LKELLLSDYETKIRD
+187 LKELLLADYDTKLRD
-202 IMETNLI
+202 MMETNLI
-209 TVYTHDDI
+209 TVHTHDDI
-217 EFTAKQTEKYGL
+217 EFVAKQTEKYGL
-229 MAMPVVDG
+229 ITMPVVDG

-243 IITIDDMIEVIQDE
+243 IITIDDVLEVIQDE

-270 AEDTYFRTNVWE
+270 AEDTYFRTTVWE
-282 HSKNRILWLLVLMLS
+282 HSKNRIVWLLVLMLS

-309 VAFEAIPALV
+309 MAFEAIPALV

-337 TLIIRGMAVDEIHL
+337 TLVIRGMAVDEIHL
-351 KDFFKVLWKEI
+351 RDFFKVLWKEI
-362 RIAVLVGGVLCI
+362 RISVLVGVVLCV
-374 LNTIRILIQYHDLS
+374 LNMVRIMIQYQDFS
-388 IALVVSSTLFVIV
+388 IAFVVSITLFVIV
-401 IISKM
+401 MVSQM

-419 LDPAIMAAPLITTVV
+419 MDPAIMAAPLITTVV

-442 FNIAIRVLNIG
+442 FSIAVRVLNIG

>member
-1 MNEYRSEYFKEKM
+1 MKEYFREKM
-14 LELLQDK
+14 LKLLHGQ
-21 QYQQLHNLLLEMNTA
+21 QYKSLHDLLEEMNTA
-36 DIADVFQRLEDAD
+36 DIAEIFQSLDDAD

-59 DDAVAVFA
+59 DDAVEVFA
-67 DLESEDQE
+67 ELESEDQE
-75 NLINALTDKELYEVT
+75 KLINVLTDKELYEVT

-96 DAADLIEEMPA
+96 DAADLIEEMPS
-107 NVVKRILKNTDSKK
+107 NVVKRILRNTDSKK

-150 MTVQDAFARIRKIG
+150 MTVRDAFARIRKIG
-164 VDTETVYTCYVLNS
+164 FDTETVYTCYVLSS

-187 LKELLLSDYETKIRD
+187 LKELLLADYDTKLRD
-202 IMETNLI
+202 MMETNLI
-209 TVYTHDDI
+209 TVHTHDDI
-217 EFTAKQTEKYGL
+217 EFVAKQTEKYGL
-229 MAMPVVDG
+229 ITMPVVDG

-243 IITIDDMIEVIQDE
+243 IITIDDVLEVIQDE

-270 AEDTYFRTNVWE
+270 AEDTYFRTTVWE
-282 HSKNRILWLLVLMLS
+282 HSKNRIVWLLVLMLS

-309 VAFEAIPALV
+309 MAFEAIPALV

-337 TLIIRGMAVDEIHL
+337 TLVIRGMAVDEIHL
-351 KDFFKVLWKEI
+351 RDFFKVLWKEI
-362 RIAVLVGGVLCI
+362 RISVLVGVVLCV
-374 LNTIRILIQYHDLS
+374 LNMVRIMIQYQDFS
-388 IALVVSSTLFVIV
+388 IAFVVSVTLFVIV
-401 IISKM
+401 MISQM

-419 LDPAIMAAPLITTVV
+419 MDPAIMAAPLITTVV

-442 FNIAIRVLNIG
+442 FSIAVRVLNIG

>member
-1 MNEYRSEYFKEKM
+1 MKEYFREKM
-14 LELLQDK
+14 LELLHGQ
-21 QYQQLHNLLLEMNTA
+21 QYKSLHDLLEEMNTA
-36 DIADVFQRLEDAD
+36 DIAEIFQSLDDAD

-59 DDAVAVFA
+59 DDAVEVFA
-67 DLESEDQE
+67 ELESEDQE
-75 NLINALTDKELYEVT
+75 KLINALTDKELYEVT

-96 DAADLIEEMPA
+96 DAADLIEEMPS
-107 NVVKRILKNTDSKK
+107 NVVKRILRNTDSKK

-150 MTVQDAFARIRKIG
+150 MTVRDAFARIRKIG
-164 VDTETVYTCYVLNS
+164 FDTETVYTCYVLSS

-187 LKELLLSDYETKIRD
+187 LKELLLADYDTKLRD
-202 IMETNLI
+202 MMETNLI
-209 TVYTHDDI
+209 TVHTHDDI
-217 EFTAKQTEKYGL
+217 EFVAKQTEKYGL
-229 MAMPVVDG
+229 ITMPVVDG

-243 IITIDDMIEVIQDE
+243 IITIDDVLEVIQDE

-270 AEDTYFRTNVWE
+270 AEDTYFRTTVWE
-282 HSKNRILWLLVLMLS
+282 HSKNRIVWLLVLMLS

-309 VAFEAIPALV
+309 MAFEAIPALV

-337 TLIIRGMAVDEIHL
+337 TLVIRGMAVDEIHL
-351 KDFFKVLWKEI
+351 RDFFKVLWKEI
-362 RIAVLVGGVLCI
+362 RISVLVGVVLCV
-374 LNTIRILIQYHDLS
+374 LNMVRIMIQYQDFS
-388 IALVVSSTLFVIV
+388 IAFVVSITLFVIV
-401 IISKM
+401 MVSQM

-419 LDPAIMAAPLITTVV
+419 MDPAIMAAPLITTVV

-442 FNIAIRVLNIG
+442 FSIAVRVLNIG

>member
-1 MNEYRSEYFKEKM
+1 MKEYFREKM
-14 LELLQDK
+14 LELLHGQ
-21 QYQQLHNLLLEMNTA
+21 QYKSLHDLLEEMNTA
-36 DIADVFQRLEDAD
+36 DIAEIFQSLDDAD

-59 DDAVAVFA
+59 DDAVEVFA
-67 DLESEDQE
+67 ELESEDQE
-75 NLINALTDKELYEVT
+75 KLINALTDKELYEVT

-96 DAADLIEEMPA
+96 DAADLIEEMPS
-107 NVVKRILKNTDSKK
+107 NVVKRILRNTDSKK

-150 MTVQDAFARIRKIG
+150 MTVRDAFTRIRKIG
-164 VDTETVYTCYVLNS
+164 FDTETVYTCYVLSS

-187 LKELLLSDYETKIRD
+187 LKELLLADYDTKLRD
-202 IMETNLI
+202 MMETNLI
-209 TVYTHDDI
+209 TVHTHDDI
-217 EFTAKQTEKYGL
+217 EFVAKQTEKYGL
-229 MAMPVVDG
+229 ITMPVVDG

-243 IITIDDMIEVIQDE
+243 IITIDDVLEVIQDE

-270 AEDTYFRTNVWE
+270 AEDTYFRTTVWE
-282 HSKNRILWLLVLMLS
+282 HSKNRIVWLLVLMLS

-309 VAFEAIPALV
+309 MAFEAIPALV

-337 TLIIRGMAVDEIHL
+337 TLVIRGMAVDEIHL
-351 KDFFKVLWKEI
+351 RDFFKVLWKEI
-362 RIAVLVGGVLCI
+362 RISVLVGVVLCV
-374 LNTIRILIQYHDLS
+374 LNMVRIMIQYQDFS
-388 IALVVSSTLFVIV
+388 IAFVVSVTLFVIV
-401 IISKM
+401 MISQM

-419 LDPAIMAAPLITTVV
+419 MDPAIMAAPLITTVV

-442 FNIAIRVLNIG
+442 FSIAVRVLNIG